1 MYEDN
6 ICAKRCVIPIEGFF
20 EPHATFVKIKG
31 KPFKVSFY
39 FKRRDDKAMSLAGIY
54 NVTKDKIL
62 TFIIFTNLA
71 TPYLKIFTTNPAIS
85 MVIFEDRLFCKMVI
99 SNTV

>member
-6 ICAKRCVIPIEGFF
+6 ISTKRGVIPIEGFF
-20 EPHATFVKIKG
+20 EPHTTLVKIKG

-39 FKRRDDKAMSLAGIY
+39 FKRRDDKAMSLVEIY

-62 TFIIFTNLA
+62 TFIIFTN
-71 TPYLKIFTTNPAIS
+71 
-85 MVIFEDRLFCKMVI
+85 
-99 SNTV
+99 